1 MTTVPK
7 DFNEFLDKFSE
18 IFLSYPLKTDQ
29 FKFDNKN
36 VKIEKH
42 DNEGGIK
49 EVVYEFKVK
58 RSKIFAFITLNF
70 VPTNNATNM
79 DVYLE
84 TELEGQGMMTERIVE
99 MIKNYGL
106 FSSGKFRE
114 RIIEAIN
121 QSL

>member
-1 MTTVPK
+1 
-7 DFNEFLDKFSE
+7 
-18 IFLSYPLKTDQ
+18 
-29 FKFDNKN
+29 
-36 VKIEKH
+36 
-42 DNEGGIK
+42 
-49 EVVYEFKVK
+49 
-58 RSKIFAFITLNF
+58 
-70 VPTNNATNM
+70 M